1 MGRIEREREKGEK
14 TAGEKKRKKKRRKKK
29 GNLMYFYNRY
39 RFCRVGKEREV
50 EEVVV
55 VMPPQFDPR
64 GGE

>member
-1 MGRIEREREKGEK
+1 MKKKEKRSE
-14 TAGEKKRKKKRRKKK
+14 EKKN

-50 EEVVV
+50 EEAVV

>member
-1 MGRIEREREKGEK
+1 M
-14 TAGEKKRKKKRRKKK
+14 KKKEKRSEEKKK

-50 EEVVV
+50 EEAVV